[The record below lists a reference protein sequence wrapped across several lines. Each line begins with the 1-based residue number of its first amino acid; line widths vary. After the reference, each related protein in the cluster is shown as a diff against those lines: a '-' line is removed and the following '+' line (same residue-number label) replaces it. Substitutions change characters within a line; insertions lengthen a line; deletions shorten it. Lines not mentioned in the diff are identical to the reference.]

1 MSSYKKFYFYIKGEF
16 KLSITSFYLDAML
29 LYCCRETRELSG
41 VSLLHEYISVANAQL
56 PRRLQNLGH
65 ERRGDRQKRLLK
77 ALTLARS
84 LLVDANPKNYFEN
97 GIRKRVK
104 GTEYSELNV
113 RKYIVKIY
121 TKLMKYQPNPIGKF
135 IVRDE
140 CNKVK
145 RLAVKNIFFYTS
157 PSILIQVNRIVS

>member
-1 MSSYKKFYFYIKGEF
+1 M
-16 KLSITSFYLDAML
+16 
-29 LYCCRETRELSG
+29 
-41 VSLLHEYISVANAQL
+41 
-56 PRRLQNLGH
+56 
-65 ERRGDRQKRLLK
+65 LK

-84 LLVDANPKNYFEN
+84 LLVDANPKKYFEN

-121 TKLMKYQPNPIGKF
+121 TKLMKFQPNPIGKF

-157 PSILIQVNRIVS
+157 PSILIQVKLICVLKLHKGLVIALYNCSALETKLRLIQIPYQNCYFLHVR